1 MSPSKRI
8 LRYFLGKPAYLSLSS
23 GALPPPKGHLTLE
36 KGDAMFVDSLRLV
49 GQGKKDKADKK

>member
-1 MSPSKRI
+1 
-8 LRYFLGKPAYLSLSS
+8 
-23 GALPPPKGHLTLE
+23 LPPPKGHLTLE